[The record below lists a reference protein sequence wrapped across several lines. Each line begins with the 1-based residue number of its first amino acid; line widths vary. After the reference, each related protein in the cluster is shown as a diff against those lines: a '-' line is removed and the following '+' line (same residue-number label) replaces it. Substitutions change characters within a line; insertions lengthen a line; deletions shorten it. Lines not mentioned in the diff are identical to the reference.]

1 MEHERGYTVPELLA
15 GLALLA
21 VLSWQAAGAAEAAM
35 RRASLFAAASELRA
49 VFEQVR
55 MEAIGRD
62 ANLGIKFRNV
72 RATWTWSVYEDADGD
87 GVRND
92 DIRDG
97 VDRELQRP
105 RGLRHRPVVIGVA
118 GLDVRDPFEP
128 NALLSSRPAV
138 RFDEPTLCA
147 FSRQGD
153 ATNGSVV
160 LTDGKRAAILRVDGA
175 SGRVDVYTWNGSR
188 WRADE

>member
-1 MEHERGYTVPELLA
+1 MEHERGHTVPELLA

-21 VLSWQAAGAAEAAM
+21 VLSWQTAGVAEAAM
-35 RRASLFAAASELRA
+35 RRASLIAAASELRS

-62 ANLGIKFRNV
+62 AGLGIKFRYA
-72 RATWTWSVYEDADGD
+72 RSTWTWSVYEDADGD

-97 VDRELQRP
+97 VDRELQGP
-105 RGLRHRPVVIGVA
+105 RGLRHHPVAIGVA
-118 GLDVRDPFEP
+118 GLAVRDPFDP
-128 NALLSSRPAV
+128 RALLSSRPAV

-147 FSRQGD
+147 FSPQGE

-160 LTDGKRAAILRVDGA
+160 LTDGTRAAILRVDAA

-188 WRADE
+188 WRAGE